1 MPSFVWKGKSRS
13 GQFQE
18 GILLAD
24 TRDGAAATLRR
35 QQIQITSLR
44 EKGRE
49 FPFLPKFPGRVNQK
63 RLAVFTRQFS
73 VMLDAGLPLVQ
84 CLEIMGE
91 QQDQVKFA
99 EIISKVRTDVEGGMS
114 LAEAMQKQPAA
125 FDDLYVNM
133 VAAGEAGGILDVI
146 LNRLAAY
153 LEKVVK
159 LKAQVKSAMIYPVTV
174 ITIAIGVVW
183 IIMWK
188 VIPVF
193 AQLFAGLGG
202 DLPFLTKVVVAAS
215 KIIGTWSPAIIL
227 ALVIIFFAL
236 RAYHKTY
243 RGKRV
248 LDGFVLKI
256 PIMGELMRKI
266 AVARFC
272 RTLATLTSSGV
283 PILDGLEI
291 TAKTAGN
298 AIIHDAV
305 MAVRKAV
312 EEGKTLSG
320 PLGQTKVFPKMV
332 VQMIHVGEQTGALD
346 QMLSKIADFY
356 EDEVDTAV
364 EGLMKLLEPLMIVF
378 LGGIIGVI
386 VTAMYLPMY
395 TILGKI
401 G

>member
-63 RLAVFTRQFS
+63 RLSVFTRQFS

-99 EIISKVRTDVEGGMS
+99 EIINKTRTDVEGGMS
-114 LAEAMQKQPAA
+114 LAEAMAKQPAA
-125 FDDLYVNM
+125 FDELYVNM

-202 DLPFLTKVVVAAS
+202 DLPFLTKMVVAAS
-215 KIIGTWSPAIIL
+215 KIIGTWSPVIIL
-227 ALVIIFFAL
+227 ALVITFFAL

-248 LDGFVLKI
+248 LDGFLLKV
-256 PIMGELMRKI
+256 PIMGMLLRKI

-356 EDEVDTAV
+356 EDEVDVAV
-364 EGLMKLLEPLMIVF
+364 EGLMKLMEPLMIVF

-386 VTAMYLPMY
+386 VTAMYMPMY

>member
-125 FDDLYVNM
+125 FDELYVNM

-227 ALVIIFFAL
+227 VLVIIFFAL